1 MQILFGSFVASLLNV
16 ISTEYLL
23 PALPPVTGFR
33 DMYLLGAFTT
43 LITLVI
49 LFFYKEEL
57 DVESLRSKRLLKVN
71 LESEDKDNGKKDV
84 IDDSYNT
91 RYTKV
96 VFAKE

>member
-1 MQILFGSFVASLLNV
+1 VQILFGSFVASLLNV

-23 PALPPVTGFR
+23 PALPTFTGFR

-71 LESEDKDNGKKDV
+71 LESEDKDNRKKDV